1 MRGLRASISTRR
13 LISRYGD
20 SLFLWIPASRLT
32 FSSIQFNQL
41 WLEPTIPESFPP
53 GLLEAL
59 EELLPSLPSGVPDPG
74 SPDISKSGK
83 GAGTDSGTTA
93 RLKAQMQADALKP
106 LYSMSAGNGE
116 DDDDDDRPLR
126 MGTGIDSDQKDP
138 DDIVAVWPEETLVRV
153 SNYLQLSVSRF
164 LSGHRLG
171 HQSRLS
177 LPISHLRL
185 GNRWRH
191 AHHVHRFL

>member
-1 MRGLRASISTRR
+1 MS
-13 LISRYGD
+13 
-20 SLFLWIPASRLT
+20 FLWIPVSCLT
-32 FSSIQFNQL
+32 FPSIQFNQL
-41 WLEPTIPESFPP
+41 WLDPTIPESFPP

-83 GAGTDSGTTA
+83 GAGTDSGTAA

-106 LYSMSAGNGE
+106 LYSVPAGNGE
-116 DDDDDDRPLR
+116 DDDDDRPLR

-138 DDIVAVWPEETLVRV
+138 GEIVAVWPEETLVRV

-164 LSGHRLG
+164 LSGHGLG
-171 HQSRLS
+171 HQPRIPP
-177 LPISHLRL
+177 PISHLRL
-185 GNRWRH
+185 GNHWRH